1 MKVVYVLHLT
11 NEYDGSTKAFINMLS
26 GVIKL
31 GVEPLVII
39 PDNQGITMK
48 LHEMNVKTLTLNYK
62 YCTYPKLKN
71 SVDFV
76 LFIPKMIL
84 RLTINEIAAH
94 RLSREA
100 KKFGAEIIHTNVSVL
115 DVGFK
120 AAKKMQIPHILHIRE
135 YCEES
140 LGLHFYPSR
149 NSFLKRLKKENS
161 YSICVTKAIAKYDEV
176 DELKNARVI
185 YDGILP
191 KETTKISADKE
202 NHFLYV
208 GTIREDKGIFDLIHS
223 YSRYCELSKNVL
235 PLYVV
240 GSADDE
246 RQQNHLVETI
256 KKLQLEQK
264 VKLFGHR
271 SDVFELMSKAAAVIV
286 PSRSEGFGFVPV
298 EAMSVGSLVVGKNV
312 AGIKEQFDNGKE
324 MTGEE
329 IALRYENNNELTN
342 RLIEVS
348 DNGIEKYFDI
358 TKRAQQVVNKLYSH
372 DRNSELVFEFYK
384 EILNN
389 Q

>member
-11 NEYDGSTKAFINMLS
+11 NEHDGSTKAFINMLS

-31 GVEPLVII
+31 GVEPLVVI
-39 PDNQGITMK
+39 PDNQGIATK
-48 LHEMNVKTLTLNYK
+48 LHEMNIKTIILNYK

-71 SVDFV
+71 FVDLL

-84 RLTINEIAAH
+84 RLVTNEFAAH
-94 RLSREA
+94 RLSVES
-100 KKFGAEIIHTNVSVL
+100 KKNGVEIIHTNVSVL
-115 DVGFK
+115 DIGYK
-120 AAKKMQIPHILHIRE
+120 AAKKMKIPHILHIRE

-149 NSFLKRLKKENS
+149 KFFLKRLKKENS
-161 YSICVTKAIAKYDEV
+161 YSICVTKAVARYDEV
-176 DELKNARVI
+176 DKWESTRVI

-202 NHFLYV
+202 KYFLYV
-208 GTIREDKGIFDLIHS
+208 GAIREDKGIFDLIHS
-223 YSRYCELSKNVL
+223 YSKYCKFSKNIL
-235 PLYVV
+235 PLYVI
-240 GSADDE
+240 GSTDDE
-246 RQQNHLVETI
+246 KQQTRLVETI

-264 VKLFGHR
+264 VELLGYR
-271 SDVFELMSKAAAVIV
+271 SDVFEFMSKATAVIV

-298 EAMSVGSLVVGKNV
+298 EAMSIGSLVIGKNV

-324 MTGEE
+324 TTGEE
-329 IALRYENNNELTN
+329 IALRYENSEELTN
-342 RLIEVS
+342 RLVEVS
-348 DNGIEKYFDI
+348 GNGIESYFDI
-358 TKRAQQVVNKLYSH
+358 IKRAQQVVNTLYLH
-372 DRNSELVFEFYK
+372 DKNSERIFEFYK